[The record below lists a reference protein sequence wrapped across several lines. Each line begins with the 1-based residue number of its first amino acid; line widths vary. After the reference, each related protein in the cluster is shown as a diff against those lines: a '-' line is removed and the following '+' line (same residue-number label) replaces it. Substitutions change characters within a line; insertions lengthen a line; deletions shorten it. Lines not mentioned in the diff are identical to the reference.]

1 MNIDGYL
8 HPLNDILKHYY
19 SLFKPDEVQDIFR
32 GTGIHILPQ
41 TGVIKKMDPETADPW
56 NRFFETIVTKKGF
69 SWLALIEKD
78 LKKITLEYG
87 IEYPDIYSSR
97 TYELELKN
105 EKLEKEL
112 AALIDS
118 LEEQGIK
125 VEGGGVKDPL
135 ARVYKEDV
143 FRENLLTDIVN
154 HRNLGIDFGF
164 FMIEIDNLPGLNMK
178 YGRDAGDEMLVNTSY
193 LLRHFKKKRR
203 EYAHHLI
210 FRMNGPRFTYYC
222 NDVSRQDLIGI
233 AEEVRTAFRE
243 SMLFIT
249 GITVSIGLVHS
260 DEFASGE
267 MEPSLLESHIIELAA
282 SRLRLARHR
291 GADSVCSESGTDENA
306 ADENYIMVIDPDV
319 SVRYMLETH
328 LSRVGFS
335 VLSCAM
341 GDEALEKIDIRKPM
355 AIISGLMLPKMDAFS
370 LRKKLMEDSS
380 HKNIPFILTSAV
392 KDENSIIRAQSL
404 GIYHYFKRPF
414 SIVEIV
420 GLVKSLSIPAA

>member
-1 MNIDGYL
+1 MNNDRYIL
-8 HPLNDILKHYY
+8 LLNVILKRCY
-19 SLFKPDEVQDIFR
+19 SLFPSDEVMDIFTD
-32 GTGIHILPQ
+32 TGIHISRQSGMIEEL
-41 TGVIKKMDPETADPW
+41 DPETNDPW
-56 NRFFETIVTKKGF
+56 ERFFELMATRKGF
-69 SWLALIEKD
+69 RWLALIEKD
-78 LKKITLEYG
+78 LKAITGEYG
-87 IEYPDIYSSR
+87 IDFPAIYASR
-97 TYELELKN
+97 IYELEQKN
-105 EKLEKEL
+105 EKLEKEQT
-112 AALIDS
+112 ALIDS
-118 LEEQGIK
+118 MKEQGIK
-125 VEGGGVKDPL
+125 VEGGSVRDPL

-154 HRNLGIDFGF
+154 HRRLGIDFGF
-164 FMIEIDNLPGLNMK
+164 FIIEMDNLPALNMK

-193 LLRHFKKKRR
+193 LLRNFKKNRR

-222 NDVSRQDLIGI
+222 NDVSRQELIGI

-249 GITVSIGLVHS
+249 AITVSIGLVHS
-260 DEFASGE
+260 DEFASSE
-267 MEPSLLESHIIELAA
+267 RDPSLMESHIIELAS

-291 GADSVCSESGTDENA
+291 GADSVCSESDA
-306 ADENYIMVIDPDV
+306 AESHLDENYVLVVDPDI

-328 LSRVGFS
+328 LTRLGFP
-335 VLSCAM
+335 VVSCSM
-341 GDEALEKIDIRKPM
+341 GDEALEKIDVRKPV
-355 AIISGLMLPKMDAFS
+355 AIISGLMLLKMDAFS

-414 SIVEIV
+414 SIVEIM
-420 GLVKSLSIPAA
+420 GLVKSLSVTAA

>member
-32 GTGIHILPQ
+32 GTGIHLLPQ

-143 FRENLLTDIVN
+143 FREIC
-154 HRNLGIDFGF
+154 
-164 FMIEIDNLPGLNMK
+164 LPILS
-178 YGRDAGDEMLVNTSY
+178 T
-193 LLRHFKKKRR
+193 
-203 EYAHHLI
+203 
-210 FRMNGPRFTYYC
+210 
-222 NDVSRQDLIGI
+222 
-233 AEEVRTAFRE
+233 TAIWE
-243 SMLFIT
+243 
-249 GITVSIGLVHS
+249 
-260 DEFASGE
+260 
-267 MEPSLLESHIIELAA
+267 
-282 SRLRLARHR
+282 
-291 GADSVCSESGTDENA
+291 
-306 ADENYIMVIDPDV
+306 
-319 SVRYMLETH
+319 
-328 LSRVGFS
+328 
-335 VLSCAM
+335 
-341 GDEALEKIDIRKPM
+341 
-355 AIISGLMLPKMDAFS
+355 
-370 LRKKLMEDSS
+370 
-380 HKNIPFILTSAV
+380 
-392 KDENSIIRAQSL
+392 
-404 GIYHYFKRPF
+404 
-414 SIVEIV
+414 
-420 GLVKSLSIPAA
+420 